1 MKTAIFA
8 IVFSA
13 AMMGAAAA
21 AEPAGAG
28 SQNGAAQ
35 AYASR
40 SYEPAIGEFDD
51 YERTYVL
58 EDGRRIEFTQRIGT
72 YYVQLQGEKRT
83 ELLPQ
88 SRGVFLTASGTRI
101 EFRDNGENLSIR
113 NYDKLAIRKKVA
125 DGAIVMAKR

>member
-13 AMMGAAAA
+13 AMMGAASA

-35 AYASR
+35 AYVSR
-40 SYEPAIGEFDD
+40 SYEPAVGEFDD

-58 EDGRRIEFTQRIGT
+58 EDGRRIEFTQRIDT

-88 SRGVFLTASGTRI
+88 SRGVFLTANGTRI

-113 NYDKLAIRKKVA
+113 NYDKLAINKKVA
-125 DGAIVMAKR
+125 NGAIVMAKR